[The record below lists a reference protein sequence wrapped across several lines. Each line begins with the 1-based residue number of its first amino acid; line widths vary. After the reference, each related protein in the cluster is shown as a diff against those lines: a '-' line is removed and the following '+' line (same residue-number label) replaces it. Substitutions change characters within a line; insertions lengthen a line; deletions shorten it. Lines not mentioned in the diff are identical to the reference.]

1 MKLPDFH
8 LFNPALWDAWVVV
21 AVRVVFTILV
31 AWAAYRMA
39 MRVVRTLTKRM
50 TSHIQDAEHMRRAET
65 LTRVFRNLVTVIT
78 IVIASMMV
86 LSELSISVAPVL
98 GAAGVVGLA
107 VGFGAQSL
115 VKDYVSGFFLLI
127 ENQLARG
134 DVVDLAGKTGT
145 VEDLRL
151 RYVLLRDY
159 EGNVHYVPNGM
170 ITIVTNMSRGHGY
183 AVIEVGVEYI
193 TDLTK
198 VYAAMRSVTQQL
210 RSDPAYARSIEDE
223 LEITGVERLDG
234 STVTVRA
241 RLRVRPLEQ
250 WRVRREFL
258 HRLKLEFDRQGI
270 KLPLPPTNLV
280 AR

>member
-1 MKLPDFH
+1 MTLPN
-8 LFNPALWDAWVVV
+8 LNLLNQTLWDASLVV

-31 AWAAYRMA
+31 GWVVYQLT
-39 MRVVRTLTKRM
+39 MRLVRTLTKRM
-50 TSHIQDAEHMRRAET
+50 ATRIHDPEQLRRAET
-65 LTRVFRNLVTVIT
+65 LARVFRNLVTVVT
-78 IVIASMMV
+78 VLIVGLMV

-115 VKDYVSGFFLLI
+115 VKDYVAGFFLLI

-159 EGNVHYVPNGM
+159 DGNVHFVPNGL

-183 AVIEVGVEYI
+183 AVIEVGVEYN
-193 TDLTK
+193 TDLSK
-198 VYAAMRSVTQQL
+198 VYTALRAVTQQL
-210 RSDPAYARSIEDE
+210 RADPAFARSIADE
-223 LEITGVERLDG
+223 LEITGIERLDG
-234 STVTVRA
+234 TTMTVRS
-241 RLRVRPLEQ
+241 RLRVRALEQ

-270 KLPLPPTNLV
+270 KLPVPPLSLV
-280 AR
+280 GR